1 MYPPNRMTPSKARFR
16 SHLRAPRTVTDSKR
30 TRSSRFPIFMF
41 DIGGVIIKW
50 RNNDPIYKYLSE
62 RYHRPYAEVKRV
74 CVCRLPSLESGEI
87 SITAFMNDILHDLG
101 QSLRRRDSAKRLWV
115 LPLERHFKP
124 KLGMIN
130 CVRMLRRNGY
140 SVYALTN
147 VSSPHLEFF
156 RRTGL
161 AAEFDHL
168 FASSEL
174 GCVKPNREIFQRVFR
189 YLDTSPAEAVFV
201 DDRVDNV
208 KAARDYGIRWAFRFK
223 SISQLKRDIDR
234 VMRESEPPDPMPI
247 VASAT
252 MANKMPSEA

>member
-1 MYPPNRMTPSKARFR
+1 MTPSEARLR
-16 SHLRAPRTVTDSKR
+16 SRLLTPRTVIESKT
-30 TRSSRFPIFMF
+30 TRSSRFPIFIF

-62 RYHRPYAEVKRV
+62 RYNRPYAEVKRV

-87 SITAFMNDILHDLG
+87 SITTFMNDTLHDLG
-101 QSLRRRDSAKRLWV
+101 RSLKRRDSATRLWV
-115 LPLERHFKP
+115 LPLERLFKS

-161 AAEFDHL
+161 ADEFDHIY
-168 FASSEL
+168 ASSEL
-174 GCVKPNREIFQRVFR
+174 GSVKPNREIFQKVLRF
-189 YLDTSPAEAVFV
+189 LDTSPTEVVFV
-201 DDRVDNV
+201 DDRVENV

-223 SISQLKRDIDR
+223 SISQLKRDIDH
-234 VMRESEPPDPMPI
+234 VMREFEPLDP
-247 VASAT
+247 
-252 MANKMPSEA
+252 PSNSGRLPEL